1 MQFTLPLARGTEALH
16 RQIYAGLRSAVLS
29 GKLAPGSRLPATR
42 DLAEHLGV
50 SRSVVLEAYDQL
62 LAEGFVVGRSGSGT
76 YVAQGLSTKVTQS
89 KKPTRLRLSEF
100 GSAAADAAASLASSG
115 QAAKCLYDFK
125 FGRSESDVEIFP
137 FERWQRM
144 LTRHARRASLT
155 QLDYGPPAGNP
166 VLREAICAHLS
177 RSRAVV
183 CDPSEVIIV
192 SGSQQALD
200 LIARV
205 LLDRGERVA
214 IENPSYQGTRQI
226 LSAAGAHLVPV
237 MVDREGLNPAALP
250 RRARLCFVTPSH
262 QFPTGTILSLS
273 RRVALLE
280 WANDT
285 NAVIIED
292 DYDGEFHYDGQPI
305 ESLQGLDSHGRVI
318 YVGTFSRTVFPSL
331 RVGYLVVPKQLVSPF
346 TGAKWLNDQHSG
358 VLEQQTLAEFITTG
372 AYERHLRRL
381 QRKNSARREALLQ
394 AIQEHLNGQVE
405 VSGAGAGAH
414 VALWPKVRGS
424 ESSFLQRAAERG
436 VGIYGMS
443 QYFLAKPSR
452 TGFLLGYSRM
462 REAEIR
468 EGIRRLGE
476 VL

>member
-1 MQFTLPLARGTEALH
+1 VQFTIPVSRVGNPLYK
-16 RQIYAGLRSAVLS
+16 QIYAGLRSAVLS
-29 GKLAPGSRLPATR
+29 GKLAPGARLPSTR
-42 DLAEHLGV
+42 DLAEQLRV
-50 SRSVVLEAYDQL
+50 SRAVVLEAYDQL
-62 LAEGFVVGRSGSGT
+62 LAEGFVTGRSGSGT
-76 YVAQGLSTKVTQS
+76 YVTQGLSTRLTQS
-89 KKPTRLRLSEF
+89 KKSTSLRLSDF
-100 GSAAADAAASLASSG
+100 GSAAADAAAALGSG

-137 FERWQRM
+137 FDQWQRM

-166 VLREAICAHLS
+166 VLREAICAHLR

-183 CDPSEVIIV
+183 CDPSAVIIV

-262 QFPTGTILSLS
+262 QFPTGTILSLT
-273 RRVALLE
+273 RRLALLE

-292 DYDGEFHYDGQPI
+292 DYDGEFHYEGQPL

-381 QRKNSARREALLQ
+381 RRTNSARREALLQ

-414 VALWPKVRGS
+414 VALWLKVRGS
-424 ESSFLQRAAERG
+424 ESSLLQHAAERG

-452 TGFLLGYSRM
+452 PAFLLGYSRM